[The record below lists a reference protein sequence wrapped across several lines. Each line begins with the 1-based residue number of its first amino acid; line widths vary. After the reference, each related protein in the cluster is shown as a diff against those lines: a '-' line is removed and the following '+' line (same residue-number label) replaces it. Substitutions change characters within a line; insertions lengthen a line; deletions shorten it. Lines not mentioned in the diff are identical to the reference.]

1 MRGAAFFS
9 LPRKNPGK
17 ADYICVMK
25 KLLTLLAALSIGI
38 SSFAQ
43 EKGEIILVVGF
54 PTEMTFENLY
64 YAFYSP
70 DDLYSSYEPQYIRR
84 EAMTP
89 VIGVE
94 YTRSVT
100 EKIKLGGAVSW
111 YYANDVLYDPVQDE
125 FLGTR
130 NINNAFVY
138 ATAKYCYTKTKKH
151 QFYSGAGLGLGMTLY
166 SQQGMK
172 SSIAPKLAWEI
183 VPIGLTAGEKVYFF
197 VDIALGNMSYAT
209 RLGLGYKF

>member
-1 MRGAAFFS
+1 MRGAVFFS

-25 KLLTLLAALSIGI
+25 KLLTLLAALLIGV

-138 ATAKYCYTKTKKH
+138 ATAKYCYTKTKK
-151 QFYSGAGLGLGMTLY
+151 
-166 SQQGMK
+166 QQGMK